1 MKNQWRVF
9 IGLFL
14 VLIVVI
20 FAVMNNQQVPVNFG
34 FAKITGP
41 LIMIILGSAI
51 IGAIVGLIASTST
64 MWQQKK
70 EIKKLEKETEMY
82 KNESSKLASEEAD
95 KVKRE
100 YENQL
105 AELQAKYDA
114 VSQNIPTESEEPEIS
129 ESRVDRFTKPRNN
142 E

>member
-82 KNESSKLASEEAD
+82 KNEASKLANEEAD

-105 AELQAKYDA
+105 AELQAKYDT
-114 VSQNIPTESEEPEIS
+114 VNQNFSEPEIS
-129 ESRVDRFTKPRNN
+129 ESRVDRFTKPRDN

>member
-70 EIKKLEKETEMY
+70 EIKKLEKDTEMY
-82 KNESSKLASEEAD
+82 KNEASKLASEATD

-114 VSQNIPTESEEPEIS
+114 INQNSATEPEIL
-129 ESRVDRFTKPRNN
+129 ESRVDRYTKPRDTD
-142 E
+142 

>member
-20 FAVMNNQQVPVNFG
+20 FAVLNNQQVPVNFG

-64 MWQQKK
+64 MWQQKR
-70 EIKKLEKETEMY
+70 EIKKLEKDTEIY
-82 KNESSKLASEEAD
+82 KNEASKLASEEAD

-105 AELQAKYDA
+105 AELQAKYDTM
-114 VSQNIPTESEEPEIS
+114 VESEIS
-129 ESRVDRFTKPRNN
+129 ESRMDHFTKQKNSESN
-142 E
+142 S

>member
-20 FAVMNNQQVPVNFG
+20 FAVLNNQQVPVNFG
-34 FAKITGP
+34 FVKITGP
-41 LIMIILGSAI
+41 LIVIILGSAI
-51 IGAIVGLIASTST
+51 IGAIVGLIASTTT

-70 EIKKLEKETEMY
+70 EIKKLEKNTEMY
-82 KNESSKLASEEAD
+82 KNDASKLATEEAD
-95 KVKRE
+95 RVKRE

-114 VSQNIPTESEEPEIS
+114 VIQNTATEPEIS
-129 ESRVDRFTKPRNN
+129 ESRVDRFTKPRDTK
-142 E
+142 

>member
-14 VLIVVI
+14 VLIVVL
-20 FAVMNNQQVPVNFG
+20 FAVLNNQQVPVNFG
-34 FAKITGP
+34 FVKITGP
-41 LIMIILGSAI
+41 LIVIILGSAI
-51 IGAIVGLIASTST
+51 IGAIVGLIASTTT

-70 EIKKLEKETEMY
+70 EIKKLEKNTEMY
-82 KNESSKLASEEAD
+82 KNEASKLATEEAD
-95 KVKRE
+95 RVKRE

-114 VSQNIPTESEEPEIS
+114 VIQNTATEPEIS
-129 ESRVDRFTKPRNN
+129 ESRVDRFTKPRDTK
-142 E
+142 

>member
-14 VLIVVI
+14 VLIVVL
-20 FAVMNNQQVPVNFG
+20 FAVLNNQQVPVNFG
-34 FAKITGP
+34 FVKITGP
-41 LIMIILGSAI
+41 LIVIILGSAI
-51 IGAIVGLIASTST
+51 IGAIVGLIASTTT

-70 EIKKLEKETEMY
+70 EIKKLEKNTEMY
-82 KNESSKLASEEAD
+82 KNDAAKLATEEAD
-95 KVKRE
+95 RIKRE

-114 VSQNIPTESEEPEIS
+114 VIQNTTTEPEIS
-129 ESRVDRFTKPRNN
+129 ESRVDRFTKPRDTK
-142 E
+142 

>member
-9 IGLFL
+9 IVLFL

-20 FAVMNNQQVPVNFG
+20 FAVLNNQQVPVNFG
-34 FAKITGP
+34 FAELTGP
-41 LIMIILGSAI
+41 LIIIILGSAI

-64 MWQQKK
+64 MWQQRK
-70 EIKKLEKETEMY
+70 EIKKLEKDTEIY
-82 KNESSKLASEEAD
+82 KNDASKLASEEAD

-114 VSQNIPTESEEPEIS
+114 VVQNTTIEPEIS
-129 ESRVDRFTKPRNN
+129 ESRVDRFTKPRNQEN
-142 E
+142 K

>member
-1 MKNQWRVF
+1 MNIMKNQWRVF

-20 FAVMNNQQVPVNFG
+20 FAVLNNQQVPVNFG

-64 MWQQKK
+64 MWQQKR
-70 EIKKLEKETEMY
+70 EIKKLEKDTEIY
-82 KNESSKLASEEAD
+82 KNEASKLASEEAD

-105 AELQAKYDA
+105 AELQAKYDTM
-114 VSQNIPTESEEPEIS
+114 VESEIS
-129 ESRVDRFTKPRNN
+129 ESRMDHFTKQKNSESN
-142 E
+142 S